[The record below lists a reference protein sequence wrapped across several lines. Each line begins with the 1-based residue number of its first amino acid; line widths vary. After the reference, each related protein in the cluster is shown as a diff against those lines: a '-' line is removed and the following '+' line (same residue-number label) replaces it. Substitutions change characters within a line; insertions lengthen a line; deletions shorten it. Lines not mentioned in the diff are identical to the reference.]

1 MPGFPS
7 RSLPLAASRSGVTSP
22 VDPLECRHRAGAK
35 RRHAAPASTTASMD
49 TRGGSH
55 GWSMGATGPVRL
67 APSPMEPG
75 IAVKGLCGAG
85 RGRTARGGTGR
96 GVGAGGRLGPPLGL
110 CLVHG
115 FATCLAT
122 HWALAI
128 ALAASCW
135 AFFAAITSSWRTT
148 AVSAARSPL
157 HPRLLAGQLTGSL
170 STTAVCPVTMS
181 DGEHDRPCQPFVQ
194 PST

>member
-1 MPGFPS
+1 M
-7 RSLPLAASRSGVTSP
+7 
-22 VDPLECRHRAGAK
+22 DGA
-35 RRHAAPASTTASMD
+35 
-49 TRGGSH
+49 
-55 GWSMGATGPVRL
+55 WGPQ
-67 APSPMEPG
+67 
-75 IAVKGLCGAG
+75 GLCGSHLHQWSQGSQSRASAG
-85 RGRTARGGTGR
+85 QAVGGQP
-96 GVGAGGRLGPPLGL
+96 VGGQAVGWAPVGPLGL

-170 STTAVCPVTMS
+170 STTAVCPV
-181 DGEHDRPCQPFVQ
+181 EHDRPCQPFVQ